1 MKKVNVIAVALL
13 FAAAVTALTP
23 LHAATAEPIVPQR
36 TNQMHNG
43 RTTISM
49 NGTWQI
55 TESVASNDIPTA
67 FDHTVVVPGLVNR
80 SKPAFPDVD
89 LFASREYLRRFGRSY
104 PWGGSEIL
112 KHDAPLPVIGIS
124 LQKRN
129 YFWYHKSFKAPARRE
144 VALLKIGKSQFGT
157 AVWLNG
163 KPVGENLSCWTSGT
177 FNLTDAIDWSGEN
190 QLLVRIGAH
199 PAVLPEN
206 IFGAGTYS
214 SKHKWTPGIYD
225 NVSLI
230 LCDNPVIESIQVA
243 PRINTSE
250 VIVQT
255 KVRNYGAAR
264 TIDLGHG
271 IKGWKEGKEVARI
284 QPQSEQIGAGEEK
297 TFTQTIR
304 IPDARLW
311 TPEDPFLYVVASSTQ
326 GDSAQ
331 TRFGMREFRFDNT
344 KGQGILNGKP
354 YYLRGGNI
362 EMFLHVEDPLCD
374 AQPWDR
380 AWVRKL
386 VAEIPKRL
394 NWNAFRFCLSPVPEM
409 WLDIADEEGILVQ
422 LEPIVWEYHKEWDTQ
437 ELIKEYGRW
446 MRDNWNHPCIFM
458 WDSNNETVAKELV
471 DIVNAVRPLDLSDR
485 AWDNSFSPQAGPN
498 DPHEIHPYVV
508 SGNFDFRKLNG
519 RDLNKPYAGSC
530 SIINEYCWLWLYS
543 DGAPIDI
550 TREIYD
556 VATPHGTPEE
566 RMECRWYLT
575 GGLTE
580 YWRARRCA
588 MAVLYY
594 VYLGS
599 YLPRAQGP
607 YHFGAFA
614 DLETLRL
621 QPGFE
626 TYMTEAF
633 KPLGVYI
640 DFWGDG
646 IPGNRL
652 LQWAPT
658 KGGADHSFTIY
669 MVNDDHEPVDGKLV
683 ISVEGLDGKV
693 LASCEKVFQ
702 VAGCGMGTCE
712 LSLPIP
718 NECGKCRLKAVAY
731 PHGVRH
737 KSPTVCLRKISV
749 EPVVDALATPAS
761 KIKAA
766 TASSQFA
773 DNFDASKAIDGI
785 LTDDVQN
792 CWASA
797 NQQDIGSWWQADM
810 GAITPI
816 PAIQIQ
822 FRVLGDCYYFV
833 PGTITFQVSD
843 DGNTWRTVVSK
854 STNVPA
860 IGCKPSGKPY
870 EYAIHDK
877 GRYLR
882 LLFEDGTDHQ
892 VGDIKV
898 VELVEVRV
906 VKADASAA
914 AADPPAK

>member
-1 MKKVNVIAVALL
+1 MKKTDAFALAAL
-13 FAAAVTALTP
+13 FAAALTALTP
-23 LHAATAEPIVPQR
+23 LQAATAEFVVPQR
-36 TNQMHNG
+36 TNQMDEG
-43 RTTISM
+43 RTIISM

-55 TESVASNDIPTA
+55 TESVASNDIPTV
-67 FDHTVVVPGLVNR
+67 FDHTVVVPGLVNH
-80 SKPAFPDVD
+80 SKPSFPDVD
-89 LFASREYLRRFGRSY
+89 LFASREYLERFGRRY
-104 PWGGSEIL
+104 PWGGPEIL
-112 KHDAPLPVIGIS
+112 KQEAPLPVIGIS
-124 LQKRN
+124 SQQRN
-129 YFWYHKSFKAPARRE
+129 YFWYQKSFKAPARRE

-163 KPVGENLSCWTSGT
+163 KPVGENLSCWTTGT

-243 PRINTSE
+243 PCINTSD
-250 VIVQT
+250 VVVQT

-264 TIDLGHG
+264 TFDLGHV

-284 QPQSEQIGAGEEK
+284 QPQSERIGAGEEK
-297 TFTQTIR
+297 TFTQTNR
-304 IPDARLW
+304 ISNARLW
-311 TPEDPFLYVVASSTQ
+311 TPEDPFLYAVASTTK

-362 EMFLHVEDPLCD
+362 ELFLHVEDPLCG

-386 VAEIPKRL
+386 VAEVPKKL
-394 NWNAFRFCLSPVPEM
+394 SWNTFRFCLSPVPEM

-422 LEPIVWEYHKEWDTQ
+422 LEPIVWEFHKEWNTQ

-446 MRDNWNHPCIFM
+446 MRDNWNHPCVFM
-458 WDSNNETVAKELV
+458 WDSNNETHGNELV

-485 AWDNSFSPQAGPN
+485 AWDNSLFCQPAGPN
-498 DPHEIHPYVV
+498 DPQEQHPYIVTGEFDSNSYKGRVV
-508 SGNFDFRKLNG
+508 SKAAFAGG
-519 RDLNKPYAGSC
+519 RAE
-530 SIINEYCWLWLYS
+530 IVNEYGWLWLYS
-543 DGAPIDI
+543 DGTPVDL
-550 TREIYD
+550 TQGTYER
-556 VATPHGTPEE
+556 ATPNSTPEE
-566 RMECRWYLT
+566 RMECRWYQT

-580 YWRARRCA
+580 YWRARRSA
-588 MAVLYY
+588 GVLLYG
-594 VYLGS
+594 YLGS

-646 IPGNRL
+646 TPDKL
-652 LQWAPT
+652 LRQWVPI

-669 MVNDDHEPVDGKLV
+669 MVNDDQEPVDGKLV
-683 ISVEGLDGKV
+683 LSVEGLDGKV

-702 VAGCGMGTCE
+702 VEGSGKGTCE

-718 NECGKCRLKAVAY
+718 NECGKYRLKAVAY
-731 PHGVRH
+731 PQGVRH
-737 KSPTVCLRKISV
+737 KSPTVCLRKLSV
-749 EPVVDALATPAS
+749 EPAAEAKANTFPGENNVVKPQT
-761 KIKAA
+761 
-766 TASSQFA
+766 
-773 DNFDASKAIDGI
+773 NG
-785 LTDDVQN
+785 VQN
-792 CWASA
+792 LLI
-797 NQQDIGSWWQADM
+797 QQE
-810 GAITPI
+810 
-816 PAIQIQ
+816 
-822 FRVLGDCYYFV
+822 
-833 PGTITFQVSD
+833 TIN
-843 DGNTWRTVVSK
+843 G
-854 STNVPA
+854 
-860 IGCKPSGKPY
+860 
-870 EYAIHDK
+870 E
-877 GRYLR
+877 
-882 LLFEDGTDHQ
+882 
-892 VGDIKV
+892 
-898 VELVEVRV
+898 
-906 VKADASAA
+906 
-914 AADPPAK
+914 AK